1 LPERQRGKVRLYV
14 GHLSVLDRKQR
25 NTGIGRSLFKSA
37 IPAQAQKPSL
47 IFLPVPLMALVE
59 RRLSS
64 GQHFASHAT
73 LDPFVQGCQ
82 KKRRTVMSVQCRDFG
97 AHTTDPSAAFSSD

>member
-1 LPERQRGKVRLYV
+1 MPKGQTEEFRLYV

-47 IFLPVPLMALVE
+47 IFLPVPLMAPVE
-59 RRLSS
+59 RRLPS
-64 GQHFASHAT
+64 GQHYASHAT

-82 KKRRTVMSVQCRDFG
+82 KKRRTVITAAIFHGLRHSVWKKADQ
-97 AHTTDPSAAFSSD
+97 

>member
-1 LPERQRGKVRLYV
+1 MPVGQSGESRLYV

-47 IFLPVPLMALVE
+47 IFLPVLLMALVE
-59 RRLSS
+59 RRLPN

-73 LDPFVQGCQ
+73 LDPFLQGCQ
-82 KKRRTVMSVQCRDFG
+82 KKRRTVISVQRRNSG
-97 AHTTDPSAAFSSD
+97 AGSVGLSAALSSD